1 MISPETLS
9 METTFA
15 ITTPIYYVN
24 DEPHLGH
31 AYATILADVLA
42 RYARLAG
49 KETFF
54 LTGVDE
60 HGQKVYNA
68 VRKAHLPDAQAY
80 VDGMAERFKA
90 TWAGLRISYDDF
102 IRTTEPRHQRVVQAV
117 LQDLWERDEIYRG
130 EYEGWYC
137 VPDERFWTEKDL
149 RAGLCPDCGRPV
161 EKIVEANYF
170 FRMSKYQDWLAE
182 YIQARPDF
190 IRPAHR
196 RSEVLGFLRQPLADL
211 CISRPASR
219 LNWGIRLPFAPD
231 YVTYVWFDALLN
243 YVTATGYLQDAPRF
257 EALWPH
263 VVHLIG
269 KDILTTHSV
278 YWLTMLKAMG
288 APLPKNIFAHGWWVI
303 SGLKM
308 GKSLG
313 NAIRPLDLVE
323 VYGVDAFRF
332 LLMRDMVPGQDADF
346 DQDRLAARY
355 AADLA
360 NNLGNLLHRV
370 VNMTARYFG
379 GRLPDPGPEGEEE
392 RALRQQAEALP
403 GKVFAL
409 VEAFAVHEAI
419 AQVMAL
425 LEAANG
431 YLERTAPWKTAKAG
445 DLARTAAI
453 LYTAAEALRLAGALL
468 SPVMPERAAELF
480 RRLGWQPSD
489 PLGASLRWG
498 VLPPG
503 ALVIPAAPLFP
514 RAESVE

>member
-1 MISPETLS
+1 
-9 METTFA
+9 MEAKFA

-31 AYATILADVLA
+31 AYTTILADVLA

-68 VRKAHLPDAQAY
+68 VRKANLAGEQDAAQAY
-80 VDGMAERFKA
+80 VDRMAERFKA
-90 TWAGLRISYDDF
+90 AWRGLRISYDDF
-102 IRTTEPRHQRVVQAV
+102 IRTTEPRHVGVVQAV

-130 EYEGWYC
+130 AYEGWYC

-149 RAGLCPDCGRPV
+149 REGLCPDCGRPV
-161 EKIVEANYF
+161 EKIVEVNYF
-170 FRMSKYQDWLAE
+170 FRMSKYQPWLLE
-182 YIQARPDF
+182 YLQSHPDF

-196 RSEVLGFLRQPLADL
+196 RSEVLGFLRQPLGDL

-219 LNWGIRLPFAPD
+219 LNWGIRLPFAPE

-243 YVTATGYLQDAPRF
+243 YVTGAGYLQDAGRF
-257 EALWPH
+257 DALWPH
-263 VVHLIG
+263 TVHLIG

-303 SGLKM
+303 EGLKM

-313 NAIRPLDLVE
+313 NAVKPLDLAE
-323 VYGVDAFRF
+323 IYGIDAFRF
-332 LLMRDMVPGQDADF
+332 FLMREMTPGQDADF
-346 DQDRLAARY
+346 DEERLSARY
-355 AADLA
+355 TSDLA

-370 VNMTARYFG
+370 VNMTSRYFA
-379 GRLPDPGPEGEEE
+379 GRVPEPGPEGEEE
-392 RALRQQAEALP
+392 KAIRGQASALP
-403 GKVFAL
+403 AKVFEQVENYAVNDAL
-409 VEAFAVHEAI
+409 
-419 AQVMAL
+419 AQVMDVLA
-425 LEAANG
+425 AANG
-431 YLERTAPWKTAKAG
+431 YLERTAPWKAAKAG
-445 DLARTAAI
+445 DLERVGTI
-453 LYTAAEALRLAGALL
+453 LYTTAEVVRLAGVLL
-468 SPVMPERAAELF
+468 APVMPERSAELL
-480 RRLGWQPSD
+480 RGLGWQPGELSREH
-489 PLGASLRWG
+489 LHWG

-503 ALVIPAAPLFP
+503 SQVNPGEPLFP
-514 RAESVE
+514 KK